1 MQRVAAGR
9 VSRRLFIIAQTH
21 FYPHFYRAQFHVTKP
36 SPEYSQPAPRVL
48 PPLSP
53 FTYYRRNL
61 ARTLPVGGAIAI
73 SVFLI
78 SSIVTLLNSVDQSIL
93 VNYGFLQRFSAL
105 TSQFETEPS
114 PAVVEKA
121 KKSKHLK
128 TVISGVPYFITIQ
141 TVFGRM
147 PVPVYGLDTEE
158 TKTMAALTG
167 NKLVAGH
174 WPTPN
179 EPEIVLS
186 RAWANNK
193 KLKLGE
199 SIEIE
204 NERLPTLGQKQKL
217 VGIMEG
223 GENFAIADK
232 SYVLLEMPAAVIR
245 TSLIFIPNSRG
256 ELAALN
262 KDVYEVLDSPQH
274 HGLKTNEAKYVQL
287 YTFGKLVD
295 ELRKT
300 LGFLYTFLAVADA
313 LVIGAVAL
321 LSGFLANIY
330 FEQRLPEFGLLSA
343 FGFRRE
349 KLARRLII
357 ESGALVIA
365 GWIGGLLLSLLI
377 FRCLNVFYMKPN
389 GLVLSGIN
397 QMALMYTLPTPII
410 VGVASLGTVLFRLYR
425 LDPIEIMERR

>member
-1 MQRVAAGR
+1 
-9 VSRRLFIIAQTH
+9 
-21 FYPHFYRAQFHVTKP
+21 VTKTP
-36 SPEYSQPAPRVL
+36 SEYSRPAPRVL

-78 SSIVTLLNSVDQSIL
+78 SSIVALLNSVDQSIL

-105 TSQFETEPS
+105 TSQYETEP
-114 PAVVEKA
+114 PAVVVARA

-128 TVISGVPYFITIQ
+128 KVISGVPYFITIQ

-147 PVPVYGLDTEE
+147 PVPIYGLDSSEAQE
-158 TKTMAALTG
+158 MAALTG
-167 NKLVAGH
+167 NTLVAGR
-174 WPTPN
+174 WPRPN
-179 EPEIVLS
+179 EPEIILT

-193 KLKLGE
+193 KVKIGQ
-199 SIEIE
+199 SIEIS
-204 NERLPTLGQKQKL
+204 NERLPTLTQKQKL
-217 VGIMEG
+217 VGILDG

-245 TSLIFIPNSRG
+245 MSLILVPKTHS
-256 ELAALN
+256 ELSALN
-262 KDVYEVLDSPQH
+262 KDVRDILDAPQRH
-274 HGLKTNEAKYVQL
+274 KLPESEAKYVQL
-287 YTFGKLVD
+287 FTFAKLVE

-330 FEQRLPEFGLLSA
+330 FEQRLAEFGLLSA

-349 KLARRLII
+349 RLARRLMI

-377 FRCLNVFYMKPN
+377 FRALDIFYMKPN

-397 QMALMYTLPTPII
+397 RTALLYTLPTPLI
-410 VGVASLGTVLFRLYR
+410 VGIASLGTVLFRLYR

>member
-1 MQRVAAGR
+1 M
-9 VSRRLFIIAQTH
+9 
-21 FYPHFYRAQFHVTKP
+21 TKIHR
-36 SPEYSQPAPRVL
+36 EYSQPAPRVL

-78 SSIVTLLNSVDQSIL
+78 ASIVTLLNSVDQSIL
-93 VNYGFLQRFSAL
+93 VNYGFLRRFSAL
-105 TSQFETEPS
+105 TSQFESEPP
-114 PAVVEKA
+114 PAVVEKV
-121 KKSKHLK
+121 KSSPHLK
-128 TVISGVPYFITIQ
+128 KVISGVPYFITIQ

-147 PVPVYGLDTEE
+147 PVPIYGLDAADAQE
-158 TKTMAALTG
+158 MARLTG
-167 NKLVAGH
+167 NKLVAGR
-174 WPTPN
+174 WPAPN
-179 EPEIVLS
+179 EPEIVLT

-193 KLKLGE
+193 KVKIGQ

-204 NERLPTLGQKQKL
+204 NERLPTISQKQKL
-217 VGIMEG
+217 VGILEG
-223 GENFAIADK
+223 GENSAIADK
-232 SYVLLEMPAAVIR
+232 SYVLLETPSAVIR
-245 TSLIFIPNSRG
+245 TSLIFIPKTRSG
-256 ELAALN
+256 LDALN
-262 KDVYEVLDSPQH
+262 KDVTEILDSPRY

-287 YTFGKLVD
+287 FTFGKLVE

-300 LGFLYTFLAVADA
+300 LGFLYTFLAVADG

-330 FEQRLPEFGLLSA
+330 FEQRLAEFGLLSA

-349 KLARRLII
+349 RLARRLVI
-357 ESGALVIA
+357 ESGALVVA
-365 GWIGGLLLSLLI
+365 GWLGGLLLSLLV
-377 FRCLNVFYMKPN
+377 FRVLDMAYMKPN

-397 QMALMYTLPTPII
+397 QMAILYTLPTPII
-410 VGVASLGTVLFRLYR
+410 VGIASLGTVLFRLYR

>member
-1 MQRVAAGR
+1 MTK
-9 VSRRLFIIAQTH
+9 TH
-21 FYPHFYRAQFHVTKP
+21 R
-36 SPEYSQPAPRVL
+36 EYSPPQERAFQTQAAPRVL

-53 FTYYRRNL
+53 LTYYRRNL

-78 SSIVTLLNSVDQSIL
+78 ASIVTLLNSVDQSIL
-93 VNYGFLQRFSAL
+93 VNYGFLRHFSAL
-105 TSQFETEPS
+105 TSQYETEPS
-114 PAVVEKA
+114 PAVVAQA
-121 KKSKHLK
+121 KKSPHLK
-128 TVISGVPYFITIQ
+128 KAISSVPYFITIQ

-147 PVPVYGLDTEE
+147 PVPIYGLDAADARE
-158 TKTMAALTG
+158 MAALTG
-167 NKLVAGH
+167 NRLVAGR

-179 EPEIVLS
+179 EPEIVLT

-193 KLKLGE
+193 KLRIGQSVE
-199 SIEIE
+199 VGT
-204 NERLPTLGQKQKL
+204 ERLPTLTEKQTL
-217 VGIMEG
+217 VGLLDG

-245 TSLIFIPNSRG
+245 TSMIFIPESPQ
-256 ELAALN
+256 ALGTLN
-262 KDVYEVLDSPQH
+262 TEVNDVLDSPQH
-274 HGLKTNEAKYVQL
+274 HGLSTTEAKYVQL
-287 YTFGKLVD
+287 YTFEKLVE

-300 LGFLYTFLAVADA
+300 LGFLYTFLAVADG

-330 FEQRLPEFGLLSA
+330 FEQRLAEFGLLSA

-349 KLARRLII
+349 RLARRLVI

-365 GWIGGLLLSLLI
+365 GWLGGLLLSLLV
-377 FRCLNVFYMKPN
+377 FRALDVFYMQPN
-389 GLVLSGIN
+389 GLVLSNIN
-397 QMALMYTLPTPII
+397 ASAILYTLPTPII
-410 VGVASLGTVLFRLYR
+410 VGIASLGTVLFRLYR